1 MLPSQSYNPFAHRAF
16 DDLSIN
22 ESFVTTETH
31 RIEAESIRDQAADA
45 SSTHGS
51 FNTALTQQSTDRL
64 GLDRNEHESN
74 SSWVG
79 GSPQTRH
86 LVAQQLITQSY
97 SQPPPSN
104 EGFSSQEKVAQRAKF
119 LSIKERDAS
128 ISPPRHPRTVGYDMR
143 NNFRDATSMT
153 SWPIY
158 DNPWD
163 LLCTFLGPDDTPS
176 EGGIFFTRL
185 AIPEEFP
192 YKPPIVKFL
201 TRVYHP
207 NIDARGRVCADILG
221 SMYSPALGLYRSL
234 ISVISILDDPNVDD
248 PLVPE
253 NRSAI

>member
-1 MLPSQSYNPFAHRAF
+1 
-16 DDLSIN
+16 
-22 ESFVTTETH
+22 
-31 RIEAESIRDQAADA
+31 
-45 SSTHGS
+45 
-51 FNTALTQQSTDRL
+51 
-64 GLDRNEHESN
+64 
-74 SSWVG
+74 
-79 GSPQTRH
+79 
-86 LVAQQLITQSY
+86 
-97 SQPPPSN
+97 
-104 EGFSSQEKVAQRAKF
+104 
-119 LSIKERDAS
+119 
-128 ISPPRHPRTVGYDMR
+128 
-143 NNFRDATSMT
+143 MT
-153 SWPIY
+153 SCRPIY

-163 LLCTFLGPDDTPS
+163 LLCTFLGPDDTPY

-253 NRSAI
+253 IAQQYRDNREEYNRIVFSLNSLPLTLIRLGGKE